1 VAFVEFLKTKFE
13 LSGDPDGMELI
24 NSFLGMNITWAPD
37 RSWVRIDQPHAIDKL
52 VKDSGVDVSIPHFT
66 PLPPGTEVMLT
77 DQPDLSTEEGIQ
89 EAEFMKNK
97 TYRKRV
103 GELLWISRTSR
114 PDIAA
119 AVSRLSTVGNNPGLS
134 HWDLTSYLIQYL
146 HHTRDLGLLY
156 QKGKSDYPYGFV
168 DVAFSPHYGHDGD
181 DFRSFEGSLMKLAGA
196 PISWTARFQ
205 KNLALSST
213 EGEYYGLATA
223 AKQAIH
229 LTELCSELGIVSDEP
244 FLIYED
250 NKAAIKM
257 ASNSSDSKRTMHLDR
272 RAHFI
277 RSQVNQNNIQLEYCP
292 TKLME
297 ADALTKIMPRPG
309 FEDLRSRMG
318 LTYEHSAII
327 SPRKLDSLR

>member
-1 VAFVEFLKTKFE
+1 
-13 LSGDPDGMELI
+13 
-24 NSFLGMNITWAPD
+24 
-37 RSWVRIDQPHAIDKL
+37 
-52 VKDSGVDVSIPHFT
+52 
-66 PLPPGTEVMLT
+66 MLT
-77 DQPDLSTEEGIQ
+77 DMPDLNTPDGI
-89 EAEFMKNK
+89 AEMTYMKDK
-97 TYRKRV
+97 PYRKRV
-103 GELLWISRTSR
+103 GELLWIARTSR

-119 AVSRLSTVGNNPGLS
+119 AVSRLSTVCNNPGLS
-134 HWDLTSYLIQYL
+134 HWDLSSYLIQYL
-146 HHTRDLGLLY
+146 YHTKHLGLLY
-156 QKGKSDYPYGFV
+156 EKGKSDYPYGFV

-181 DFRSFEGSLMKLAGA
+181 NFRSFEGSLMKMAGA
-196 PISWTARFQ
+196 PISWSARFQ

-223 AKQAIH
+223 AKQAVH
-229 LTELCSELGIVSDEP
+229 LTELCSELGIVSDDP

-277 RSQVNQNNIQLEYCP
+277 RSLVNQGQIQLEYCP

-318 LTYEHSAII
+318 LTSEHATSL
-327 SPRKLDSLR
+327 SPRMLDSLR